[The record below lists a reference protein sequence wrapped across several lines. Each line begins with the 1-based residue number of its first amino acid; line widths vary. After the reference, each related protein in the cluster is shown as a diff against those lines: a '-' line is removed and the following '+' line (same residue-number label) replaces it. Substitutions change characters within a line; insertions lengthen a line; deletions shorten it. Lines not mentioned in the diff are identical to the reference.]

1 VVKEDLDRLYYK
13 AQSKPQKAIPELL
26 KLKKKYPHVP
36 QIYNYLAAAY
46 SRAGEQEKATAITQE
61 NIRKNPK
68 YLFARINQ
76 AQIFIENKEYEKIP
90 ELFQNKYDLKMLYPK
105 RKKFHISEVANF
117 MGIMGLYFA
126 KTNQRDIAEKYHEIL
141 QEIAPSYPIAK
152 MLKRELHPDI
162 VSRAIKKFLEAND

>member
-1 VVKEDLDRLYYK
+1 
-13 AQSKPQKAIPELL
+13 
-26 KLKKKYPHVP
+26 
-36 QIYNYLAAAY
+36 
-46 SRAGEQEKATAITQE
+46 
-61 NIRKNPK
+61 
-68 YLFARINQ
+68 
-76 AQIFIENKEYEKIP
+76 
-90 ELFQNKYDLKMLYPK
+90 MLYPK